1 MQVFHTKNKQGVVIH
16 PTSVFASDPE
26 VLLIPERDSQDLG
39 ISRSAWIDVHQQ
51 RAHVLIILHIT
62 NLSLSY
68 CSVLVF
74 LSVLCP
80 KNQKRGT
87 AQSTSCSPMSLS
99 WRPTNHTCPTAS
111 GSLPS
116 RLTDRPNTVK
126 CICTRSR
133 NGSFSFSLKT
143 SWHVN
148 YLCASSDSAAG
159 GQLGGQ

>member
-1 MQVFHTKNKQGVVIH
+1 MQVFHTKNKPGVVIH

-39 ISRSAWIDVHQQ
+39 ISSSARIDVYQQ

-68 CSVLVF
+68 CLVLVF

-87 AQSTSCSPMSLS
+87 ARSTSCSPMSLC

-116 RLTDRPNTVK
+116 RLTDRRNTVK
-126 CICTRSR
+126 YICTHSR
-133 NGSFSFSLKT
+133 DGSFSFSPSLSK
-143 SWHVN
+143 HH
-148 YLCASSDSAAG
+148 G
-159 GQLGGQ
+159 M